1 MGLQFIWTIGAVMV
15 CCFGFFVQAQEM
27 VNVSFKMGPDVEHV
41 IAMIPTTD
49 GVQAVAQKFCE
60 ERKEDFGFT
69 EDNLIACL
77 VPIVDYLK
85 QFVPKEPDNLLSR
98 EENFSVSFKVA
109 GTEFNISM
117 QPNTEAAVATAVVF
131 CQQHGTKFGI
141 QEATFV
147 EECIKPVEEY
157 LREAAD
163 TEAKAR
169 AVKRTLLVKAV
180 ASRRAYAD
188 ARLNAQ
194 QRWSCHVNDQL
205 IYCVYNGS
213 L

>member
-1 MGLQFIWTIGAVMV
+1 MGLQFIWTIGAVVV
-15 CCFGFFVQAQEM
+15 CCFGFVAQAQEM
-27 VNVSFKMGPDVEHV
+27 MNVSFKMGPDVEHV

-85 QFVPKEPDNLLSR
+85 QFVPKEPDSLLPR

-117 QPNTEAAVATAVVF
+117 QP
-131 CQQHGTKFGI
+131 Q
-141 QEATFV
+141 
-147 EECIKPVEEY
+147 
-157 LREAAD
+157 
-163 TEAKAR
+163 
-169 AVKRTLLVKAV
+169 KRRW
-180 ASRRAYAD
+180 RR
-188 ARLNAQ
+188 L
-194 QRWSCHVNDQL
+194 
-205 IYCVYNGS
+205 
-213 L
+213 